1 MKSEKQEDR
10 RIGRAGGY
18 REMAAIATPL
28 ILGMA
33 SYTVMQFCD
42 RVFLSRFSNIAI
54 QAALPAGILAHN
66 LTCFFQSLAGF
77 AGTFTAQYHGAN
89 RPREGVHAVIQG
101 LWIALLSWPLIL
113 LQIPL
118 GYWLMTISGHSPEV
132 LAAEKCY
139 FLILMA
145 GGPMIALNAAVG
157 GYFIGIGKTAVNCV
171 ANTAGCALNILLN
184 YIMIFGRFGC
194 PALGIAGAAYATL
207 ISGLF
212 AVLIQ
217 FAMLL
222 RHPVFRTLLRE
233 EGARLWLLKPAL
245 MKRIITFGAPS
256 GFQVVMDIGSFTVFI
271 LLTGRLGDLAMA
283 ASNIAFSVNNLA
295 FAPLLGFGMATSTVV
310 SQYMGARNPDAAN
323 RAGYT
328 GLKLGMFYMFAIG
341 LTFVLFPRNYFAL
354 FRPADAPFTPDEL
367 LKVGRIMLYLM
378 AGWGLLDTLN
388 IILSYALKGAG
399 DTRFVMIYITLTGW
413 LVLVPGSIILYRLG
427 ADIIQLWIWMAAF
440 IGIVALGFLW
450 RWRQGKWRTI
460 QMIDYIPDRQGLYE
474 ATDPKT
480 AL

>member
-1 MKSEKQEDR
+1 MNHGRQT
-10 RIGRAGGY
+10 GRAGGY
-18 REMAAIATPL
+18 REMAGIATPL

-66 LTCFFQSLAGF
+66 LVCFFQSLAGF

-89 RPREGVHAVIQG
+89 RPREGLHAVIQG
-101 LWIALLSWPLIL
+101 LWISLLSWPVILI
-113 LQIPL
+113 QIPL
-118 GYWLMTISGHSPEV
+118 GFWLMTVSGHSPEV
-132 LAAEKCY
+132 LAAEKTY

-145 GGPMIALNAAVG
+145 GGPMVAFNAAIG
-157 GYFIGIGKTAVNCV
+157 GYFIGIGKTAVNGV
-171 ANTAGCALNILLN
+171 ANVIGCSLNILLN
-184 YIMIFGRFGC
+184 YIMIFGHLGC

-207 ISGLF
+207 ISGL
-212 AVLIQ
+212 ATVILQ
-217 FAMLL
+217 LLVLL
-222 RHPVFRTLLRE
+222 REPVFRETLRE
-233 EGARLWLLKPAL
+233 EGARLWGIKPKLLK
-245 MKRIITFGAPS
+245 RIFAFGTPS
-256 GFQVVMDIGSFTVFI
+256 GLQVVMDIGSFTVFI

-283 ASNIAFSVNNLA
+283 ASNIALSVNNLA

-328 GLKLGMFYMFAIG
+328 GMKLGMLYMLAIG
-341 LTFVLFPRNYFAL
+341 STFVLFPRGYFAL
-354 FRPADAPFTPDEL
+354 FSPANAPFTADEL
-367 LKVGRIMLYLM
+367 LRVGRIMLYLM
-378 AGWGLLDTLN
+378 AGWGLLDTMN
-388 IILSYALKGAG
+388 IIFSYALKGAG

-413 LVLVPGSIILYRLG
+413 LILVPGTLLLYRLG
-427 ADIIQLWIWMAAF
+427 ADIIQLWIWMALF

-460 QMIDYIPDRQGLYE
+460 QMIEYLPDRQGLYE
-474 ATDPKT
+474 ATDPRP
-480 AL
+480 